1 MDNNQPIAAL
11 FDLDGVIVDTE
22 SQYTLFWH
30 RQGEAYRP
38 DMPHFEQRIKGMTL
52 TQILEFFADQPGIPE
67 RIQEELNQFETRM
80 DYTYIPGATDFIR
93 ALRTQDIRTAVVTS
107 SNTKKMEN
115 VYRAHPEFTSLF
127 DRIFTAEDFQH
138 SKPDPDCYLLG
149 ARVFGT
155 VPERCFVFEDSFNG
169 LLAGRRAGMTVIG
182 LSTTNPEA
190 ASATWQTWSSPTSQ
204 ASALKRCTHSYGN
217 DTKSITLH
225 PLYKKL
231 LHIYLTK
238 RLKNHVRLYL
248 Q

>member
-1 MDNNQPIAAL
+1 MLFRTLHAEKDLFFMDNNQPIAAL

-22 SQYTLFWH
+22 SQYTLFWR

-67 RIQEELNQFETRM
+67 RIQEELNQFET
-80 DYTYIPGATDFIR
+80 R

-190 ASATWQTWSSPTSQ
+190 AIRDLADVVIPDFTGFSVEKMH
-204 ASALKRCTHSYGN
+204 ALIR
-217 DTKSITLH
+217 
-225 PLYKKL
+225 
-231 LHIYLTK
+231 
-238 RLKNHVRLYL
+238 

>member
-1 MDNNQPIAAL
+1 MLFRTLHAEKDLFFMDNNQPIAAL

-22 SQYTLFWH
+22 SQYTLFWR

-115 VYRAHPEFTSLF
+115 VYRAIRNSRPCLTASLPQKISNIPSPTRTVTCSEPACSALCPNVASF
-127 DRIFTAEDFQH
+127 
-138 SKPDPDCYLLG
+138 SKTRSTDCWQ
-149 ARVFGT
+149 AD
-155 VPERCFVFEDSFNG
+155 VPE
-169 LLAGRRAGMTVIG
+169 
-182 LSTTNPEA
+182 
-190 ASATWQTWSSPTSQ
+190 
-204 ASALKRCTHSYGN
+204 
-217 DTKSITLH
+217 
-225 PLYKKL
+225 
-231 LHIYLTK
+231 
-238 RLKNHVRLYL
+238 
-248 Q
+248 

>member
-1 MDNNQPIAAL
+1 MLFRTLHAEKDLFFMDNNQPIAAL

-22 SQYTLFWH
+22 SQYTLFWR

-93 ALRTQDIRTAVVTS
+93 TLRTQDIRTAVVTS

-190 ASATWQTWSSPTSQ
+190 AIRDLADVVIPDFTGFSVE
-204 ASALKRCTHSYGN
+204 KM
-217 DTKSITLH
+217 
-225 PLYKKL
+225 
-231 LHIYLTK
+231 
-238 RLKNHVRLYL
+238 HVLIR

>member
-22 SQYTLFWH
+22 SQYTLFWR

-138 SKPDPDCYLLG
+138 SKP
-149 ARVFGT
+149 
-155 VPERCFVFEDSFNG
+155 
-169 LLAGRRAGMTVIG
+169 
-182 LSTTNPEA
+182 EA
-190 ASATWQTWSSPTSQ
+190 AIRDLADVVIPDFTGFSVEKMH
-204 ASALKRCTHSYGN
+204 ALIR
-217 DTKSITLH
+217 
-225 PLYKKL
+225 
-231 LHIYLTK
+231 
-238 RLKNHVRLYL
+238 

>member
-1 MDNNQPIAAL
+1 MLFRTLHAEKDLFFMDNNQPIAAL

-22 SQYTLFWH
+22 SQYTLFWR
-30 RQGEAYRP
+30 RQGDAYRP
-38 DMPHFEQRIKGMTL
+38 DMPHVEQRIKGMTL

-80 DYTYIPGATDFIR
+80 DYTYVPGATDFIR

-115 VYRAHPEFTSLF
+115 
-127 DRIFTAEDFQH
+127 
-138 SKPDPDCYLLG
+138 
-149 ARVFGT
+149 
-155 VPERCFVFEDSFNG
+155 

-190 ASATWQTWSSPTSQ
+190 AIRDLADVVIPDFTGFSVE
-204 ASALKRCTHSYGN
+204 KM
-217 DTKSITLH
+217 
-225 PLYKKL
+225 
-231 LHIYLTK
+231 
-238 RLKNHVRLYL
+238 HVLIR

>member
-22 SQYTLFWH
+22 SQYTLFWR

-67 RIQEELNQFETRM
+67 RIQEELNLFETRM

-149 ARVFGT
+149 A
-155 VPERCFVFEDSFNG
+155 PK
-169 LLAGRRAGMTVIG
+169 
-182 LSTTNPEA
+182 PP
-190 ASATWQTWSSPTSQ
+190 SATWQTWSSPTSQ

-238 RLKNHVRLYL
+238 RLKKSCQAIFAMIRRK
-248 Q
+248 